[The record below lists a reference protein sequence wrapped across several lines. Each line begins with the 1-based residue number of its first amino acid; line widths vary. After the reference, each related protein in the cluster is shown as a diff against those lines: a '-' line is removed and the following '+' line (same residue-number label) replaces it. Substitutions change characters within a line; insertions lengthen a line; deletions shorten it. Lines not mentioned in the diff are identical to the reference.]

1 VRRGRHVAVGALEPQ
16 CFAELVAL
24 LGLEPEWPVRCED
37 PATWP
42 ELRRAISA
50 AATSCTPYA
59 PATAVMKAPG

>member
-50 AATSCTPYA
+50 AATSCTS
-59 PATAVMKAPG
+59 